1 MFDKVQKR
9 LEESKKDIQVTRK
22 TKSPHTLLGI
32 TKCGLCG
39 SSLTAQAAKSGKH
52 QYYKCS
58 KKIHATAEHCQA
70 KDLPAD
76 VLENCIKDL
85 IISMISDDEFFEAI
99 YNQARFNNQ
108 EEVDRL
114 DKDLKEFRSNK
125 THIES
130 RRENLLTAVKA
141 GTMLESI
148 KSVEDELV
156 KL

>member
-1 MFDKVQKR
+1 M
-9 LEESKKDIQVTRK
+9 L
-22 TKSPHTLLGI
+22 
-32 TKCGLCG
+32 
-39 SSLTAQAAKSGKH
+39 
-52 QYYKCS
+52 

-70 KDLPAD
+70 KDLPVD
-76 VLENCIKDL
+76 VLENCIKNL
-85 IISMISDDEFFEAI
+85 VISMISDDEFFEAI

-130 RRENLLTAVKA
+130 QRENLLTAVKA